1 MSQGQEQALAQL
13 REIASTS
20 DAVQLL
26 AEPSGANGDGW
37 LVVRI
42 SLDCAGTPHAPS
54 GLKLRGRER
63 FAVFIPRNFP
73 FEVPTVQVPHLRWA
87 DIPHV
92 QWGFQLCLYA
102 APSVE
107 WIPADGMYGLIERL
121 TLWLERASLDELDP
135 DDQPLHPPV
144 AYLSHASG
152 VVVIH
157 ADIGAEAP
165 PAQDPGRRRAPT
177 SRSRTGKTAPGTY
190 RLLMGVAEA
199 TREGRLDL
207 VEWVSPG
214 EWLRRFVE
222 HQLPAHRD
230 GRPVVGVLAV
240 LTDREMSFEYPKQA
254 AALVDALEGVGVPR
268 TDLFKAVGMA
278 GAVNHE
284 LARQR
289 SPEGPVKQPD
299 FHLLVGTPSRRASD
313 GILRQHLVCWRFDN
327 MGRLLAENLIWAG
340 AEDADLAHLGELAQ
354 DLLPRWIAQAQTF
367 WVQVMEDRPEVTTRR
382 DASSS
387 AAAIRGR
394 RILILGCGALG
405 GPIAEYCVRAG
416 AASVRVLDKDVV
428 TPGIL
433 VRQPYADSEIG
444 LPKAEALAARLNM
457 IRRDKPVSPAVGPAE
472 SIVLAEGTPPSEY
485 DLVVDA
491 TADSAVSSL
500 IELRRSQA
508 PGQWPPVISLM
519 IGHDARRGIVAIAK
533 HNATGAGRHI
543 FRRLALASREQ
554 YADRLTDI
562 GHDFFPLQRRSAAFQ
577 PEPGCSSPTFV
588 GSAADLAALSGHLF
602 DVALRA
608 LTAEEPSELAEPMV
622 AAAVRLDGSSEGKTR
637 PAVTVLAWP
646 NDVISHDRGS
656 GYQVR
661 ISQQAL
667 AGMRTEVRRGARVR
681 GPKIETGGL
690 LFGQVDHACR
700 CIWIDDV
707 SGPPPDSLLSDVH
720 FDHGIEGVEDLVAY
734 HRHRTGKLS
743 TFLGI
748 WHSHPFGEAEPSRT
762 DKAAMTALVMPIS
775 GGPSRALVLIVGGP
789 EERWTAWVDKA
800 KLPDVYTRFVTRA
813 THSGPAHPPPIPA
826 RHHSQ
831 AWPGGWRER
840 PKDAIQARRR
850 RWFRRRHKNRLVP

>member
-1 MSQGQEQALAQL
+1 
-13 REIASTS
+13 
-20 DAVQLL
+20 
-26 AEPSGANGDGW
+26 
-37 LVVRI
+37 
-42 SLDCAGTPHAPS
+42 
-54 GLKLRGRER
+54 
-63 FAVFIPRNFP
+63 
-73 FEVPTVQVPHLRWA
+73 
-87 DIPHV
+87 
-92 QWGFQLCLYA
+92 
-102 APSVE
+102 
-107 WIPADGMYGLIERL
+107 MYGLVERL
-121 TLWLERASLDELDP
+121 TLWLERASLGELDP

-144 AYLSHASG
+144 AYVSHASG
-152 VVVIH
+152 VVVVH

-165 PAQDPGRRRAPT
+165 SAQDPGRRRASA
-177 SRSRTGKTAPGTY
+177 SRSTAGETAPGGY
-190 RLLMGVAEA
+190 RLLVGVAEV
-199 TREGRLDL
+199 TRAGRLDL

-214 EWLRRFVE
+214 DWLHRFVE

-230 GRPVVGVLAV
+230 GHPVVGVLAV
-240 LTDREMSFEYPKQA
+240 LTDREMGFEYPKQA

-268 TDLFKAVGMA
+268 ADLFDAVGVV
-278 GAVNHE
+278 GAVNYE

-289 SPEGPVKQPD
+289 SPEGPVEPPD
-299 FHLLVGTPSRRASD
+299 FHLFVGTPSRRSSD
-313 GILRQHLVCWRFDN
+313 GILRQHLVGWRFDN

-340 AEDADLAHLGELAQ
+340 AEDAGPAHLGELARE
-354 DLLPRWIAQAQTF
+354 LLPRWIAGAQTS
-367 WVQVMEDRPEVTTRR
+367 WVRVMENRPEVTTRR

-405 GPIAEYCVRAG
+405 APIAEYCVRAG
-416 AASVRVLDKDVV
+416 AAGVRVLDNDVV

-433 VRQPYADSEIG
+433 VRQPYADGEIG
-444 LPKAEALAARLNM
+444 LPKAEALAARLNK
-457 IRRDKPVSPAVGPAE
+457 IRRDKPVSAAVGSAE

-508 PGQWPPVISLM
+508 AVQWPPVISLM
-519 IGHDARRGIVAIAK
+519 IGHDARRGIVAVAK

-543 FRRLALASREQ
+543 FRRLALASRGQ
-554 YADRLTDI
+554 YADRLADI
-562 GHDFFPLQRRSAAFQ
+562 GYDFFPLLQRSAAFQ

-588 GSAADLAALSGHLF
+588 GSAVDLAALSGHLF
-602 DVALRA
+602 DVALGA
-608 LTAEEPSELAEPMV
+608 LTAEEPSELTEPMV
-622 AAAVRLDGSSEGKTR
+622 AAAVRLDGSFEDKMR

-646 NDVISHDRGS
+646 NDVISLDRDS

-690 LFGQVDHACR
+690 LLGQVDHACQ

-720 FDHGIEGVEDLVAY
+720 FDHGVEGVEDLVAY
-734 HRHRTGKLS
+734 HRRRTGKLS
-743 TFLGI
+743 AFVGI

-762 DKAAMTALVMPIS
+762 DKAAMSALVMPMS
-775 GGPSRALVLIVGGP
+775 RGPSMALILILGGT
-789 EERWTAWVDKA
+789 EERWTAWVDNA
-800 KLPDVYTRFVTRA
+800 ERPDVYARFVTRA
-813 THSGPAHPPPIPA
+813 TRSGPAQPPPVPA

-840 PKDAIQARRR
+840 PKDGAHARRR
-850 RWFRRRHKNRLVP
+850 RWFRGRHKNRLLP